1 MKKALI
7 TGITGQDGFFLAKL
21 LLSKGYDVHGFARR
35 NSQMA
40 LGTLSAL
47 APEERGRIKMHWGD
61 VLDHSFIDQLVRMQR
76 FDEIYHLAAQSFVG
90 LSFDNPQAT
99 YDININGTLH
109 FVNAVKEYSQRT
121 AFYFAATSEMYGK
134 VQTVPQTETT
144 QFHPR
149 SPYGVAKLA
158 GFWTVKNYR
167 EAYGLFLANGI
178 LFNHE
183 SEMRGPEFV
192 TRKIAAAAARIA
204 KGDKR
209 PLRLGN
215 LEAKR
220 DWGFAGDYVDAM
232 WRMLQPSQQ
241 PDDFVIASG
250 ETRSVRHFVER
261 AFERAGMPIRWEGA
275 GVSEIGKNAKTGE
288 TVIAIDPE
296 FFRPAEVDELLGD
309 ASKAKRV
316 LGWSPQMPFDTLVAR
331 MVDAEI
337 ARIERPD
344 LQFTPS

>member
-7 TGITGQDGFFLAKL
+7 TGITGQDGYYLAKL
-21 LLSKGYDVHGFARR
+21 LLSKGYEVHGFARR

-40 LGTLSAL
+40 VGTLACLDAS
-47 APEERGRIKMHWGD
+47 ERDRIKMHWGD
-61 VLDHSFIDQLVRMQR
+61 VLDHPFVDQLVRMNR

-99 YDININGTLH
+99 YDININGTMN

-121 AFYFAATSEMYGK
+121 RLYFAATSEMYGK
-134 VQTVPQTETT
+134 ATTVPQNELTR
-144 QFHPR
+144 FHPR

-167 EAYGLFLANGI
+167 EGYGLFLASGI

-204 KGDKR
+204 RGDAQ

-220 DWGFAGDYVDAM
+220 DWGFAGDYVEAM
-232 WRMLQPSQQ
+232 WLMLQQHE
-241 PDDFVIASG
+241 PDDFVIATG
-250 ETRSVRHFVER
+250 ENRSVRQFAEK
-261 AFERAGMPIRWEGA
+261 AFSHVGMPIAWEGN
-275 GVSEIGKNAKTGE
+275 GVNEIGRHAASGRVVVE
-288 TVIAIDPE
+288 IDPVY
-296 FFRPAEVDELLGD
+296 FRPAEVDELIGD
-309 ASKAKRV
+309 ALKARRV
-316 LGWSPQMPFDTLVAR
+316 LGWSPRMSFDALVAR
-331 MVDAEI
+331 MVDTEV
-337 ARIERPD
+337 ARQKRSD

>member
-7 TGITGQDGFFLAKL
+7 TGITGQDGYYLAKL

-40 LGTLSAL
+40 VGTLSAL
-47 APEERGRIKMHWGD
+47 TSDERNRITMHWGD
-61 VLDHSFIDQLVRMQR
+61 VLDHPFIDQLIRMHR
-76 FDEIYHLAAQSFVG
+76 YDEIYHLAAQSFVG

-99 YDININGTLH
+99 YDININGTLN

-121 AFYFAATSEMYGK
+121 KFYFAATSEMYGK
-134 VQTVPQTETT
+134 AETVPQNELTK
-144 QFHPR
+144 FHPR

-167 EAYGLFLANGI
+167 EAYGLYLTSGI

-204 KGDKR
+204 SGDAR
-209 PLRLGN
+209 TLRLGN

-220 DWGFAGDYVDAM
+220 DWGYAGDYVEAM
-232 WRMLQPSQQ
+232 WLMLQQRE
-241 PDDFVIASG
+241 PDDFVIATG
-250 ETRSVRHFVER
+250 ENHTVREFAEKTFRRV
-261 AFERAGMPIRWEGA
+261 GMPVVWEGDGA
-275 GVSEIGKNAKTGE
+275 NTVGRHALHGNVLIEIDATH
-288 TVIAIDPE
+288 
-296 FFRPAEVDELLGD
+296 FRPAEVDELIGD
-309 ASKAKRV
+309 ASKAQRV
-316 LGWSPQMPFDTLVAR
+316 LGWSPRMSFDAIVAR
-331 MVDAEI
+331 MVDMEM
-337 ARIERPD
+337 ARLKRAD
-344 LQFTPS
+344 LQFIPS